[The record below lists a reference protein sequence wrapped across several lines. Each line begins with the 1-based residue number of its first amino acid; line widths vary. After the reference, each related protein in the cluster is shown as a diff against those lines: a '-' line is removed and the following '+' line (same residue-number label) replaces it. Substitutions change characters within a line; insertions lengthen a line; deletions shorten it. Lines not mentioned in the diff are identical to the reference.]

1 MTFSLDQLIHNS
13 LIEICQNC
21 NDDFSGL
28 GIVYYENL
36 NHLPYISLHK
46 EALPRDFESKNPN
59 ETLLKISTCSS
70 AYHDG
75 FHFFNVES
83 KKITHISQYISPSLE
98 SVSNISINHIIPCG
112 AREMTAFLTS
122 NIEGVFCVGLISTN
136 KTIKIFKKGLTIFQ
150 QVST

>member
-36 NHLPYISLHK
+36 NQLPYISLH
-46 EALPRDFESKNPN
+46 EEELPIDIESKSLN
-59 ETLLKISTCSS
+59 ETLLKISTYSS

-75 FHFFNVES
+75 FHFINVVS

-98 SVSNISINHIIPCG
+98 SVSNINMNHVIPCG

-122 NIEGVFCVGLISTN
+122 NIEGIFCVGLISAN
-136 KTIKIFKKGLTIFQ
+136 RTIKIFKDGSIIYQ
-150 QVST
+150 QVSA

>member
-36 NHLPYISLHK
+36 IHLPYISLHK
-46 EALPRDFESKNPN
+46 EELLLDIESKNFN
-59 ETLLKISTCSS
+59 ETLIKISRYSS

-75 FHFFNVES
+75 FHFINVES

-98 SVSNISINHIIPCG
+98 SVANINMNHIIPCG

-122 NIEGVFCVGLISTN
+122 NIEGVFCVGLISAN
-136 KTIKIFKKGLTIFQ
+136 KTIKIFKDGSIIYQ
-150 QVST
+150 QVSA